1 MSKHLPA
8 LAQLAAALS
17 SLGDHAVRLRLRGR
31 VRVRVRVRVNRNPNL
46 GDHAVGGAGR
56 LGDRLVR
63 ALLEPVQLAL
73 HLGRVRAR
81 VRVRVTFTVR
91 VGLGLG
97 LGMDMGMGMRMV
109 APARPPRW

>member
-17 SLGDHAVRLRLRGR
+17 SLGDHAVRVRVRGRLR

-63 ALLEPVQLAL
+63 ALLQPVQLAL
-73 HLGRVRAR
+73 HLGRVGAR
-81 VRVRVTFTVR
+81 VRVR
-91 VGLGLG
+91 G
-97 LGMDMGMGMRMV
+97 
-109 APARPPRW
+109 